1 MYTSYVESSCNG
13 ITPELNA
20 NDEVIRGL
28 ALKLWK
34 KIVKDN
40 VDFDEEELR
49 LMKELGINI

>member
-13 ITPELNA
+13 ITPGLNA

-28 ALKLWK
+28 ASKLWK